1 METVITATTNNP
13 LVARHIASVTVNKGS
28 AYVGIAKS
36 LLIEEAK
43 RQMRSGTCHFGT
55 VREAFGTLNASLC
68 GKHINGR
75 GQSPENWGCSCY
87 FDIERGA
94 FRSFRWANIIDVLS

>member
-36 LLIEEAK
+36 LLIE
-43 RQMRSGTCHFGT
+43 
-55 VREAFGTLNASLC
+55 
-68 GKHINGR
+68 
-75 GQSPENWGCSCY
+75 
-87 FDIERGA
+87 
-94 FRSFRWANIIDVLS
+94 